1 MQKKGPNCQRN
12 GGLSQWKCGF
22 DQSQLR
28 SLSWRFFANSHVTQS
43 KIMFSLVIETFDAS
57 CKWQHI
63 MYCIR
68 MLSSPDKHNLARY
81 PDRQKDNLTKHNT
94 HDISVHRRFFFYL
107 AVAWTSTGTRCSDMD
122 QMSKPSIHQMFIMR
136 SPVLGLLMSLD
147 VNSSSWFSISGG
159 FLKWWYPKQSFVLDW
174 DFPLPTSYW
183 GTPMT
188 MEPPI

>member
-57 CKWQHI
+57 CKWRHI

-94 HDISVHRRFFFYL
+94 HDISVHRRFFL
-107 AVAWTSTGTRCSDMD
+107 PGGSMD
-122 QMSKPSIHQMFIMR
+122 LNRDSLFRHGSNVDAKHSSNVYHAFTCTW
-136 SPVLGLLMSLD
+136 SLD
-147 VNSSSWFSISGG
+147 V
-159 FLKWWYPKQSFVLDW
+159 
-174 DFPLPTSYW
+174 T
-183 GTPMT
+183 
-188 MEPPI
+188 